1 MHGYSTDSG
10 ERRVVPLLLASVA
23 IALAWV
29 SSRILAVTHLFVP
42 WWLDAPSSLAF
53 YGALNAIFDRYLWRN
68 GLVSKLGLVRIP
80 NLAGQWHGYLLSSFD
95 GHEKRHHLVITIFQS
110 WTQIAVFFTTAT
122 SMSRSCAAVIQV
134 DDPEGV
140 TLIYQY
146 QNQPLADA
154 MKTMHMHYGT
164 AMLRVSN
171 GGCLVGDYYAGRDRQ
186 TFGRIYCRRQ
196 LRSPQSDAESVYAA
210 SGAKGTASR
219 LRITDIINWTV
230 KLATNVR
237 LQAQSEGLI

>member
-1 MHGYSTDSG
+1 MHGYSTDSS

-29 SSRILAVTHLFVP
+29 SSRILAVTHLSVP
-42 WWLDAPSSLAF
+42 WWLEGPSSLAF
-53 YGALNAIFDRYLWRN
+53 YGALYALFDRCLWRN

-80 NLAGQWHGYLLSSFD
+80 NLAGRWNGYLVSSFD
-95 GHEKRHHLVITIFQS
+95 GHAKHHHLIINIFQS
-110 WTQIAVFFTTAT
+110 WTHIAVFSTTAT
-122 SMSRSCAAVIQV
+122 SMSRSCTAVIQV

-140 TLIYQY
+140 ALIYQY

-154 MKTMHMHYGT
+154 TKTMHMHFGT

-171 GGCLVGDYYAGRDRQ
+171 GGCLIGDYYSGRDRQ

-196 LRSPQSDAESVYAA
+196 LRSPQTDTESVCTVR
-210 SGAKGTASR
+210 GAKDSR
-219 LRITDIINWTV
+219 PEL
-230 KLATNVR
+230 
-237 LQAQSEGLI
+237 G

>member
-42 WWLDAPSSLAF
+42 WWLDAPSSLVF
-53 YGALNAIFDRYLWRN
+53 YGALNALFDRYLWRN

-80 NLAGQWHGYLLSSFD
+80 NLAGQWHGYLVSSFD

-110 WTQIAVFFTTAT
+110 WTHIVVFLTTAT

-140 TLIYQY
+140 ALIYQY

-171 GGCLVGDYYAGRDRQ
+171 GGCLVGDIMPDVTGEPSAGFTAVDRSAV
-186 TFGRIYCRRQ
+186 CRRTRNPSIPRAQ
-196 LRSPQSDAESVYAA
+196 TKAPYRG
-210 SGAKGTASR
+210 SGSR
-219 LRITDIINWTV
+219 ISLI
-230 KLATNVR
+230 
-237 LQAQSEGLI
+237 GL